1 MFGGFRSVYMVY
13 ISVECLSG
21 KAVEPSGM
29 RLEAG
34 IFFLPVL
41 MNKNQGFVFIFSLT
55 ASASRSSPR
64 LHTSLSITSTRTYK
78 SLV

>member
-34 IFFLPVL
+34 IFFARF
-41 MNKNQGFVFIFSLT
+41 NE
-55 ASASRSSPR
+55 
-64 LHTSLSITSTRTYK
+64 
-78 SLV
+78 